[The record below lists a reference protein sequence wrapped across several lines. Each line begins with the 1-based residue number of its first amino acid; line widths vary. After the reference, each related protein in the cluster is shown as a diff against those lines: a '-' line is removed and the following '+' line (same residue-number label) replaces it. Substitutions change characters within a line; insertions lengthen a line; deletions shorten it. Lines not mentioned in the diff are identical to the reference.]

1 MHPDLDNLKRS
12 DAPARM
18 QNGHLHNEAPVRVL
32 VVDDSRTSADALSAY
47 LQAGDMSVRTV
58 YHGPDAL

>member
-1 MHPDLDNLKRS
+1 
-12 DAPARM
+12 M

-58 YHGPDAL
+58 YHGPDVL